1 MNKGLLE
8 SQRNLQG
15 QGSRGGRE
23 CATGIDAKSRDRMWG
38 GDVGW
43 GLLSDLGYSLCLGF
57 DPGLLPTATVKEELT
72 GLGVCIMASCRMLG
86 KQRICSRDS
95 G

>member
-1 MNKGLLE
+1 M
-8 SQRNLQG
+8 
-15 QGSRGGRE
+15 
-23 CATGIDAKSRDRMWG
+23 
-38 GDVGW
+38 GW

-72 GLGVCIMASCRMLG
+72 GLGACIMASCRMLG